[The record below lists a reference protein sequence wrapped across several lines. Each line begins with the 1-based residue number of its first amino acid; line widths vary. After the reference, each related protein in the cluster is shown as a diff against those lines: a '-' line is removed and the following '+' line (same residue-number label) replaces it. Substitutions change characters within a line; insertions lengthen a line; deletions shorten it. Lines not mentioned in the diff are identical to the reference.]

1 MCTGSSTS
9 GGSGRTNSAVD
20 EVAARV
26 VDSGGYEE
34 PGLAEVWGRRETA
47 SKGEMAELTGLHDLH
62 DRHKSWPVGDRDGWT
77 TGLFAACFGDLHRRA
92 RIASVQHLREG
103 VTDHGVLA
111 AVLDHADRAPDRPAV
126 KDLDRALTRGELR
139 AAAGRVAAGLLQK
152 GVEPGDRVALLIGN
166 SVDFVVAALGC
177 LWAGV
182 TFVPLAITDP
192 DLRRA
197 QIVADCR
204 PAQVITAGSDQTAP
218 SGLPVGTAWT
228 SLSALSAA
236 DGRTPPPVTGPISYV
251 IYTSGTTGIPKGVQ
265 ISPEAFFTAV
275 EACADAVGLTADDRG
290 LCVSPVHFDGSFSAI
305 FPPLVRGVP
314 LVIPD
319 REALLFPR
327 RFFSIVVSEGITATS
342 FSPSYL
348 RLLRSSGRL
357 ARLADTPLRV
367 MALGGEAPS
376 TADIR
381 AVWAASPGLRVVNRY
396 GPTEAT
402 IAVAHLELTPELL
415 DAGLVPIGHPH
426 PGSSFHLVD
435 EHGRL
440 VDRPGV
446 VGELYIGGLQLMAGY
461 LNDPA
466 LSAAVLRTDVVE
478 GTTLYRT
485 GNRVFRDDRGN
496 YVYVGRSDRVI
507 KRHGVRMSLI
517 EVTEALGGMD
527 GVASAA
533 CTTFDLEGDLGVVA
547 FVVPDG
553 ELTPVA
559 VRQAASKRL
568 PETMLPDQFVLVANL
583 PLTSSSKVDE
593 RRLLKEAGLSP
604 PNEGA

>member
-1 MCTGSSTS
+1 M
-9 GGSGRTNSAVD
+9 
-20 EVAARV
+20 
-26 VDSGGYEE
+26 
-34 PGLAEVWGRRETA
+34 
-47 SKGEMAELTGLHDLH
+47 
-62 DRHKSWPVGDRDGWT
+62 
-77 TGLFAACFGDLHRRA
+77 
-92 RIASVQHLREG
+92 QHLGKR
-103 VTDHGVLA
+103 VPVHGVLG

-197 QIVADCR
+197 QILADCR
-204 PAQVITAGSDQTAP
+204 PVQVITAGSDQTAP

-236 DGRTPPPVTGPISYV
+236 DGRTSPPATGPVAYV

-265 ISPEAFFTAV
+265 ICPEAFFIAV
-275 EACADAVGLTADDRG
+275 EACADAVGLTADDRA

-327 RFFSIVVSEGITATS
+327 RFFSIVASEGITATS

-348 RLLRSSGRL
+348 RLLRASGRL

-367 MALGGEAPS
+367 LALGGEAPS
-376 TADIR
+376 TTDIR

-402 IAVAHLELTPELL
+402 IAIAHLELTPELL
-415 DAGLVPIGHPH
+415 DAALVPIGRPH

-435 EHGRL
+435 ENGRL

-446 VGELYIGGLQLMAGY
+446 VGELYIGGPQLMAGY

-466 LSAAVLRTDVVE
+466 LSAAVLRADVVE
-478 GTTLYRT
+478 GTALYRT
-485 GNRVFRDDRGN
+485 GDLVFRDEHGN
-496 YVYVGRSDRVI
+496 YIYVGRSDRVI
-507 KRHGVRMSLI
+507 KRHGVRMSLV
-517 EVTEALGGMD
+517 EVTEALGGID

-553 ELTPVA
+553 EVTPVA
-559 VRQAASKRL
+559 VRKAASQRL

-593 RRLLKEAGLSP
+593 RRLVQEAGLSP
-604 PNEGA
+604 PNEAP

>member
-1 MCTGSSTS
+1 MKGPTPVSE
-9 GGSGRTNSAVD
+9 NS
-20 EVAARV
+20 ERAA
-26 VDSGGYEE
+26 
-34 PGLAEVWGRRETA
+34 P
-47 SKGEMAELTGLHDLH
+47 
-62 DRHKSWPVGDRDGWT
+62 
-77 TGLFAACFGDLHRRA
+77 
-92 RIASVQHLREG
+92 LREG
-103 VTDHGVLA
+103 VTDHGVLG

-197 QIVADCR
+197 QVVADCR

-236 DGRTPPPVTGPISYV
+236 DRRTPPPVTGPISYI

-275 EACADAVGLTADDRG
+275 EACADAVGLTADDRA

-327 RFFSIVVSEGITATS
+327 RFFSIVVSERITATS

-348 RLLRSSGRL
+348 RLLRAGGGL

-396 GPTEAT
+396 GPTETT

-415 DAGLVPIGHPH
+415 DVGLVPIGRPH
-426 PGSSFHLVD
+426 HGSSFHLVD
-435 EHGRL
+435 EHAKP

-446 VGELYIGGLQLMAGY
+446 VGELYIGGPQLMAGY
-461 LNDPA
+461 LTDPA

-478 GTTLYRT
+478 GNTVYRT
-485 GNRVFRDDRGN
+485 GDLVLRDDRGN
-496 YVYVGRSDRVI
+496 YIYVGRSDRVV
-507 KRHGVRMSLI
+507 KRHGVRMSLV
-517 EVTEALGGMD
+517 EVTEALGRLD
-527 GVASAA
+527 GVTSAA

-547 FVVPDG
+547 FVVPDR
-553 ELTPVA
+553 ELTPLA
-559 VRQAASKRL
+559 VRQAASEWL
-568 PETMLPDQFVLVANL
+568 PETMLPDQFVLVAEL

-593 RRLLKEAGLSP
+593 RRLLKEAGLSS

>member
-1 MCTGSSTS
+1 V
-9 GGSGRTNSAVD
+9 RVND
-20 EVAARV
+20 IPEVV
-26 VDSGGYEE
+26 
-34 PGLAEVWGRRETA
+34 AER
-47 SKGEMAELTGLHDLH
+47 
-62 DRHKSWPVGDRDGWT
+62 
-77 TGLFAACFGDLHRRA
+77 
-92 RIASVQHLREG
+92 
-103 VTDHGVLA
+103 GVLG
-111 AVLDHADRAPDRPAV
+111 AVLDHADQAPDRPAV
-126 KDLDRALTRGELR
+126 KDLDRALSRGELR
-139 AAAGRVAAGLLQK
+139 AAAGRVAAGLIQK
-152 GVEPGDRVALLIGN
+152 GVVPGDRVALLIGN

-204 PAQVITAGSDQTAP
+204 PAQVITAGSDRTAP

-228 SLSALSAA
+228 SLSELSAT
-236 DGRTPPPVTGPISYV
+236 DERTPPPVTGPVSYI
-251 IYTSGTTGIPKGVQ
+251 IYTSGTTGVPKGVQ
-265 ISPEAFFTAV
+265 IPPEAFVTAA
-275 EACADAVGLTADDRG
+275 EACADAVGLTSEDRA
-290 LCVSPVHFDGSFSAI
+290 LCVSPVHFDGSFSAM

-327 RFFSIVVSEGITATS
+327 RFFSIVDSEGITATS

-348 RLLRSSGRL
+348 RLLRASGRL
-357 ARLADTPLRV
+357 ERLADTALRV
-367 MALGGEAPS
+367 IALGGEAPS

-381 AVWAASPGLRVVNRY
+381 AVWAASPRLRVVNRY
-396 GPTEAT
+396 GPTETT
-402 IAVAHLELTPELL
+402 IAVSHLELTPELL
-415 DAGLVPIGHPH
+415 DAGPVPIGHPH

-435 EHGRL
+435 DHGRL
-440 VDRPGV
+440 VDEPGGI
-446 VGELYIGGLQLMAGY
+446 GELYIGGPQLMAGY

-466 LSAAVLRTDVVE
+466 LSAAALRTDVVE

-485 GNRVFRDDRGN
+485 GDLVFRDDRGN
-496 YVYVGRSDRVI
+496 YVYVGRADRVI
-507 KRHGVRMSLI
+507 KRHGVRMSLV
-517 EVTEALGGMD
+517 EVTDALGGVD

-533 CTTFDLEGDLGVVA
+533 CAPFDLEGSLGVVA

-559 VRQAASKRL
+559 IRQAASERL
-568 PETMLPDQFVLVANL
+568 PETMLPDQFVLVADL

-593 RRLLKEAGLSP
+593 RRLLREAGLSP
-604 PNEGA
+604 PT

>member
-1 MCTGSSTS
+1 M
-9 GGSGRTNSAVD
+9 
-20 EVAARV
+20 
-26 VDSGGYEE
+26 
-34 PGLAEVWGRRETA
+34 
-47 SKGEMAELTGLHDLH
+47 
-62 DRHKSWPVGDRDGWT
+62 
-77 TGLFAACFGDLHRRA
+77 
-92 RIASVQHLREG
+92 QHLREG
-103 VTDHGVLA
+103 VTDRGVLG
-111 AVLDHADRAPDRPAV
+111 AVLDHADRARDRPAV
-126 KDLDRALTRGELR
+126 TDLDRALTRGELC

-152 GVEPGDRVALLIGN
+152 GVQPGDRVALLIGN

-177 LWAGV
+177 LWAGA

-192 DLRRA
+192 DIRRA

-204 PAQVITAGSDQTAP
+204 PAQAITAGSDQTAP

-228 SLSALSAA
+228 SLSALTVAG
-236 DGRTPPPVTGPISYV
+236 GRTPPPITGPIAYI
-251 IYTSGTTGIPKGVQ
+251 IYTSGTTGVPKGVQ
-265 ISPEAFFTAV
+265 VPQAAFFTAV
-275 EACADAVGLTADDRG
+275 EACAEAVGLTADDRA
-290 LCVSPVHFDGSFSAI
+290 LCVSPVHFDGSFSAM

-314 LVIPD
+314 LIIPD

-327 RFFSIVVSEGITATS
+327 RFFSIVDSEGITTTS

-348 RLLRSSGRL
+348 RLLRFSGRL
-357 ARLADTPLRV
+357 ARLADTQLRV

-396 GPTEAT
+396 GPTETT

-415 DAGLVPIGHPH
+415 DAGQVPIGHPH

-435 EHGRL
+435 EHGKL
-440 VDRPGV
+440 VDRSGV
-446 VGELYIGGLQLMAGY
+446 VGELYIGGPQLMAGY
-461 LNDPA
+461 LNDSA
-466 LSAAVLRTDVVE
+466 RSAAVLRTDVIE

-485 GNRVFRDDRGN
+485 GDLVFRDDRGN

-507 KRHGVRMSLI
+507 KRHGVRMSLV
-517 EVTEALGGMD
+517 EVTEALGGID

-547 FVVPDG
+547 FVVPDR
-553 ELTPVA
+553 ELTPLA
-559 VRQAASKRL
+559 VHQAASQRL
-568 PETMLPDQFVLVANL
+568 PATMLPDQFVLVADL

-593 RRLLKEAGLSP
+593 RRLLTDAGLSP
-604 PNEGA
+604 PSKASAPSGSSQLSHMEIDSLVKGTAR

>member
-1 MCTGSSTS
+1 M
-9 GGSGRTNSAVD
+9 RD
-20 EVAARV
+20 
-26 VDSGGYEE
+26 
-34 PGLAEVWGRRETA
+34 LAT
-47 SKGEMAELTGLHDLH
+47 
-62 DRHKSWPVGDRDGWT
+62 
-77 TGLFAACFGDLHRRA
+77 
-92 RIASVQHLREG
+92 IASVQPLRGG
-103 VTDHGVLA
+103 VTHQGVLG
-111 AVLDHADRAPDRPAV
+111 AVLDHADRHPGLSAV

-139 AAAGRVAAGLLQK
+139 AAAGRVAAGLLQR

-182 TFVPLAITDP
+182 TFVPLAIADP
-192 DLRRA
+192 VLRRT
-197 QIVADCR
+197 QILADCR
-204 PAQVITAGSDQTAP
+204 PAQVITADHTVPA
-218 SGLPVGTAWT
+218 GLPVGTAWA
-228 SLSALSAA
+228 SLSALSVAA
-236 DGRTPPPVTGPISYV
+236 GPPPPPVTGRISYI
-251 IYTSGTTGIPKGVQ
+251 IYTSGTTGIAKGVQ

-275 EACADAVGLTADDRG
+275 EACADAVGLTENDRA

-319 REALLFPR
+319 RDALLFPR
-327 RFFSIVVSEGITATS
+327 RFFSIVASEGITATS

-357 ARLADTPLRV
+357 PQLDDTRLRV

-396 GPTEAT
+396 GPTETT

-415 DAGLVPIGHPH
+415 DAGQVPLGHPH

-435 EHGRL
+435 EHGQL

-446 VGELYIGGLQLMAGY
+446 VGELYIGGRQLMSGY

-466 LSAAVLRTDVVE
+466 HSAAVLRTDVVD
-478 GTTLYRT
+478 GTTVYRT
-485 GNRVFRDDRGN
+485 GDLVFRDNRGN
-496 YVYVGRSDRVI
+496 YVYAGRCDRVI
-507 KRHGVRMSLI
+507 KRHGVRMSLV
-517 EVTEALGGMD
+517 EVTEALGGVD

-533 CTTFDLEGDLGVVA
+533 CTTFDRDGDLGVVA
-547 FVVPDG
+547 FVVPTGD
-553 ELTPVA
+553 LTALA
-559 VRQAASKRL
+559 VRQAAGRRL
-568 PETMLPDQFVLVANL
+568 PETMLPDQFVLVADL

-593 RRLLKEAGLSP
+593 RRLLKEAGLK
-604 PNEGA
+604 GTAQ

>member
-1 MCTGSSTS
+1 
-9 GGSGRTNSAVD
+9 V
-20 EVAARV
+20 
-26 VDSGGYEE
+26 
-34 PGLAEVWGRRETA
+34 
-47 SKGEMAELTGLHDLH
+47 HDL
-62 DRHKSWPVGDRDGWT
+62 
-77 TGLFAACFGDLHRRA
+77 L
-92 RIASVQHLREG
+92 EG
-103 VTDHGVLA
+103 VTVRSVLD
-111 AVLDHADRAPDRPAV
+111 AVLHHVDRAPDQPAV

-139 AAAGRVAAGLLQK
+139 DAAGRVAAGLLQK

-177 LWAGV
+177 LWAGA

-192 DLRRA
+192 DIRRA
-197 QIVADCR
+197 QIVGDCR
-204 PAQVITAGSDQTAP
+204 PALVITASSDQTAP
-218 SGLPVGTAWT
+218 SGLPLGAAWT
-228 SLSALSAA
+228 SLSKLSVN
-236 DGRTPPPVTGPISYV
+236 DGPTPPPVTGSVSYI

-265 ISPEAFFTAV
+265 IPPEAFIRAV
-275 EACADAVGLTADDRG
+275 EACADAVGLTADDRC

-327 RFFSIVVSEGITATS
+327 RFFSIVASEGITATS

-348 RLLRSSGRL
+348 RLLRAGGRL
-357 ARLADTPLRV
+357 AKLADTPLSV

-396 GPTEAT
+396 GPTETT

-415 DAGLVPIGHPH
+415 DEGPVPIGQPH
-426 PGSSFHLVD
+426 SGSSFRLVD
-435 EHGRL
+435 EHGTL

-446 VGELYIGGLQLMAGY
+446 VGELHIGGPQLMAGY

-466 LSAAVLRTDVVE
+466 QSATVLRTDIVE

-485 GNRVFRDDRGN
+485 GDLVFRDDRGN

-507 KRHGVRMSLI
+507 KRHGVRMSLV
-517 EVTEALGGMD
+517 EVTEALGGID

-533 CTTFDLEGDLGVVA
+533 CTTFDLEGKLGVVA

-553 ELTPVA
+553 ELTPIA
-559 VRQAASKRL
+559 VRQAASQRL
-568 PETMLPDQFVLVANL
+568 PDTMLPDQFVLVANL

-593 RRLLKEAGLSP
+593 RRLLSEAGLSP
-604 PNEGA
+604 PNEMD

>member
-1 MCTGSSTS
+1 MTST
-9 GGSGRTNSAVD
+9 D
-20 EVAARV
+20 E
-26 VDSGGYEE
+26 
-34 PGLAEVWGRRETA
+34 REIV
-47 SKGEMAELTGLHDLH
+47 SLL
-62 DRHKSWPVGDRDGWT
+62 
-77 TGLFAACFGDLHRRA
+77 
-92 RIASVQHLREG
+92 HLREG
-103 VTDHGVLA
+103 VTDHGVLG

-126 KDLDRALTRGELR
+126 KDLDRAFTRGELR

-152 GVEPGDRVALLIGN
+152 GVQPGDRVALLVGN

-177 LWAGV
+177 LWAGA

-192 DLRRA
+192 DIRRA

-204 PAQVITAGSDQTAP
+204 PVQVITAGSDQTAP
-218 SGLPVGTAWT
+218 SGLPAGTAWT
-228 SLSALSAA
+228 SLSALTVAG
-236 DGRTPPPVTGPISYV
+236 GRTPPPITGPIAYI
-251 IYTSGTTGIPKGVQ
+251 IYTSGTTGVPKGVQ
-265 ISPEAFFTAV
+265 VPQAAFFTAV
-275 EACADAVGLTADDRG
+275 EACAEAVGLTADDRA
-290 LCVSPVHFDGSFSAI
+290 LCVSPVHFDGSFSAM

-327 RFFSIVVSEGITATS
+327 RFFSIVDSEGITTTS

-348 RLLRSSGRL
+348 RLLRFSGRL
-357 ARLADTPLRV
+357 AQLAETELRV

-381 AVWAASPGLRVVNRY
+381 AVWAASPELRVVNRY
-396 GPTEAT
+396 GPTETT

-415 DAGLVPIGHPH
+415 DAGQVPIGHPH

-435 EHGRL
+435 EHGKL

-446 VGELYIGGLQLMAGY
+446 VGELYIGGPQLMAGY
-461 LNDPA
+461 LNDSA
-466 LSAAVLRTDVVE
+466 RSAAVLRTDVIE
-478 GTTLYRT
+478 ATTLYRT
-485 GNRVFRDDRGN
+485 GDLVFRDDRGN

-507 KRHGVRMSLI
+507 KRHGVRMSLV
-517 EVTEALGGMD
+517 EVTEALGGID

-547 FVVPDG
+547 FVVPDR
-553 ELTPVA
+553 ELTPLA
-559 VRQAASKRL
+559 VRQAASQRL
-568 PETMLPDQFVLVANL
+568 PATMLPDQFVLVADL

-593 RRLLKEAGLSP
+593 RRLLTDAGLSP
-604 PNEGA
+604 PSKAPEPSVSSQLSHMEIDSLVKGTTR

>member
-1 MCTGSSTS
+1 VS
-9 GGSGRTNSAVD
+9 
-20 EVAARV
+20 E
-26 VDSGGYEE
+26 
-34 PGLAEVWGRRETA
+34 
-47 SKGEMAELTGLHDLH
+47 
-62 DRHKSWPVGDRDGWT
+62 
-77 TGLFAACFGDLHRRA
+77 
-92 RIASVQHLREG
+92 RIVSVQHLRER
-103 VTDHGVLA
+103 VTDHGVLG

-228 SLSALSAA
+228 SLSALSVA
-236 DGRTPPPVTGPISYV
+236 DGHTPPPVTGPISYV

-275 EACADAVGLTADDRG
+275 EACADAVGLTADDQA

-327 RFFSIVVSEGITATS
+327 RFFSIVESEGITATS

-348 RLLRSSGRL
+348 RLLRASGRL

-396 GPTEAT
+396 GPTETT

-435 EHGRL
+435 EHKRL

-461 LNDPA
+461 LNDAA

-485 GNRVFRDDRGN
+485 GDLVFRDDRGN

-507 KRHGVRMSLI
+507 KRHGVRMSLV
-517 EVTEALGGMD
+517 EVTEALGGID

-553 ELTPVA
+553 ELTPLA
-559 VRQAASKRL
+559 VRQAASERL

>member
-1 MCTGSSTS
+1 MTST
-9 GGSGRTNSAVD
+9 D
-20 EVAARV
+20 E
-26 VDSGGYEE
+26 
-34 PGLAEVWGRRETA
+34 REI
-47 SKGEMAELTGLHDLH
+47 
-62 DRHKSWPVGDRDGWT
+62 V
-77 TGLFAACFGDLHRRA
+77 
-92 RIASVQHLREG
+92 SVLHLREG
-103 VTDHGVLA
+103 VTDHGVLG

-152 GVEPGDRVALLIGN
+152 GVEPGDRVAMLIGN

-177 LWAGV
+177 LWAGA

-192 DLRRA
+192 DIRRA

-204 PAQVITAGSDQTAP
+204 PALVITAASDQTAP
-218 SGLPVGTAWT
+218 SGLPAGTAWT
-228 SLSALSAA
+228 SLSALTVAG
-236 DGRTPPPVTGPISYV
+236 GRTPPPVTGPIAYI
-251 IYTSGTTGIPKGVQ
+251 IYTSGTTGVPKGVQ
-265 ISPEAFFTAV
+265 VPQAAFFTAV
-275 EACADAVGLTADDRG
+275 EACAEAVGLTADDRA
-290 LCVSPVHFDGSFSAI
+290 LCVSPVHFDGSFSAM

-327 RFFSIVVSEGITATS
+327 RFFSIVDSEGITTTS

-348 RLLRSSGRL
+348 RLLRFSGRL
-357 ARLADTPLRV
+357 ARLADTQLKV

-396 GPTEAT
+396 GPTETT

-415 DAGLVPIGHPH
+415 DAGQVPIGHPH

-435 EHGRL
+435 EHGKL
-440 VDRPGV
+440 VDGPGV
-446 VGELYIGGLQLMAGY
+446 VGELYIGGPQLMAGY
-461 LNDPA
+461 LND
-466 LSAAVLRTDVVE
+466 SARSGAVLRTDVIE

-485 GNRVFRDDRGN
+485 GDLVFRDDRGN

-507 KRHGVRMSLI
+507 KRHGVRMSLV
-517 EVTEALGGMD
+517 EVTEALGGID
-527 GVASAA
+527 EVASAA

-547 FVVPDG
+547 FVVPDR
-553 ELTPVA
+553 ELTPLA
-559 VRQAASKRL
+559 VRQAASQRL
-568 PETMLPDQFVLVANL
+568 PATMLPDQFVLVADL

-593 RRLLKEAGLSP
+593 RRLLTDAGLSP
-604 PNEGA
+604 PSKAPEPSVSSQLGHMEIDSLMKGTAR

>member
-1 MCTGSSTS
+1 
-9 GGSGRTNSAVD
+9 
-20 EVAARV
+20 
-26 VDSGGYEE
+26 
-34 PGLAEVWGRRETA
+34 
-47 SKGEMAELTGLHDLH
+47 
-62 DRHKSWPVGDRDGWT
+62 
-77 TGLFAACFGDLHRRA
+77 
-92 RIASVQHLREG
+92 
-103 VTDHGVLA
+103 
-111 AVLDHADRAPDRPAV
+111 
-126 KDLDRALTRGELR
+126 
-139 AAAGRVAAGLLQK
+139 
-152 GVEPGDRVALLIGN
+152 
-166 SVDFVVAALGC
+166 
-177 LWAGV
+177 
-182 TFVPLAITDP
+182 
-192 DLRRA
+192 
-197 QIVADCR
+197 
-204 PAQVITAGSDQTAP
+204 
-218 SGLPVGTAWT
+218 
-228 SLSALSAA
+228 
-236 DGRTPPPVTGPISYV
+236 
-251 IYTSGTTGIPKGVQ
+251 
-265 ISPEAFFTAV
+265 
-275 EACADAVGLTADDRG
+275 
-290 LCVSPVHFDGSFSAI
+290 VHFDGSFSAI

-319 REALLFPR
+319 REALLFPH

-348 RLLRSSGRL
+348 RLLRASGRL

-381 AVWAASPGLRVVNRY
+381 AVWAASAGLRVVNRY
-396 GPTEAT
+396 GPTETT
-402 IAVAHLELTPELL
+402 IAVAHLELTPEMLD
-415 DAGLVPIGHPH
+415 DAGLVPIGRPH

-485 GNRVFRDDRGN
+485 GDLVFRDDRGN

-507 KRHGVRMSLI
+507 KRQGVRMSLV
-517 EVTEALGGMD
+517 EVTEALRGID

-533 CTTFDLEGDLGVVA
+533 CTTFDLGGDLGVVA
-547 FVVPDG
+547 FVVPEG

-559 VRQAASKRL
+559 VRQAGSERL

-604 PNEGA
+604 PNERA

>member
-1 MCTGSSTS
+1 MTSTG
-9 GGSGRTNSAVD
+9 
-20 EVAARV
+20 E
-26 VDSGGYEE
+26 
-34 PGLAEVWGRRETA
+34 RE
-47 SKGEMAELTGLHDLH
+47 M
-62 DRHKSWPVGDRDGWT
+62 V
-77 TGLFAACFGDLHRRA
+77 
-92 RIASVQHLREG
+92 SVQHLREG
-103 VTDHGVLA
+103 VTDHSVLG

-126 KDLDRALTRGELR
+126 KDLDRALTRGEVR

-177 LWAGV
+177 LWVGV
-182 TFVPLAITDP
+182 TFVPLAISDP

-197 QIVADCR
+197 QILADCR
-204 PAQVITAGSDQTAP
+204 PAQVITAGQDQTAP

-228 SLSALSAA
+228 SLSALSVA
-236 DGRTPPPVTGPISYV
+236 DGPTPPPVTGPIAYI
-251 IYTSGTTGIPKGVQ
+251 IYTSGTTGMPKGVQ
-265 ISPEAFFTAV
+265 ISPDAFFTAV
-275 EACADAVGLTADDRG
+275 EACADAVGLTADDRA

-319 REALLFPR
+319 RDALLFPR
-327 RFFSIVVSEGITATS
+327 RFFSIVTSEGITATS

-357 ARLADTPLRV
+357 PQLADTPLRV

-381 AVWAASPGLRVVNRY
+381 VVWAANPELRVVNRY
-396 GPTEAT
+396 GPTETT

-415 DAGLVPIGHPH
+415 DAGLVPIGQPH
-426 PGSSFHLVD
+426 AGSSFHLID
-435 EHGRL
+435 EHGMP

-446 VGELYIGGLQLMAGY
+446 VGELYIGGPQLMAGY

-466 LSAAVLRTDVVE
+466 RSAAVLRTDVIE
-478 GTTLYRT
+478 GTVLYRT
-485 GNRVFRDDRGN
+485 GDLVFRDDRGN

-507 KRHGVRMSLI
+507 KRHGVRMSLV
-517 EVTEALGGMD
+517 EVTEALGGIG

-533 CTTFDLEGDLGVVA
+533 CTTFDLDGDLGVVA
-547 FVVPDG
+547 FVVPDR
-553 ELTPVA
+553 ELTPLS
-559 VRQAASKRL
+559 VRQAASRRL
-568 PETMLPDQFVLVANL
+568 PETMLPDQFVLVAHL

-593 RRLLKEAGLSP
+593 RRLLQEAGLSP
-604 PNEGA
+604 PNQGA

>member
-1 MCTGSSTS
+1 
-9 GGSGRTNSAVD
+9 V
-20 EVAARV
+20 
-26 VDSGGYEE
+26 
-34 PGLAEVWGRRETA
+34 
-47 SKGEMAELTGLHDLH
+47 
-62 DRHKSWPVGDRDGWT
+62 
-77 TGLFAACFGDLHRRA
+77 
-92 RIASVQHLREG
+92 SVQQLREG
-103 VTDHGVLA
+103 VTVHDVLG
-111 AVLDHADRAPDRPAV
+111 AVLNHADRDPDRPAV

-152 GVEPGDRVALLIGN
+152 GVEPGDRIALLIGN

-177 LWAGV
+177 LWAGA

-204 PAQVITAGSDQTAP
+204 PAQVITAGSDQTPP
-218 SGLPVGTAWT
+218 SWLPVGTAWT
-228 SLSALSAA
+228 SLSALTLSVLSAA
-236 DGRTPPPVTGPISYV
+236 DGRTPPPVSGPISYI

-275 EACADAVGLTADDRG
+275 EACADAVGLTADDRA
-290 LCVSPVHFDGSFSAI
+290 LCVSPVHFDGSFSAL

-327 RFFSIVVSEGITATS
+327 RFFSIVASEGITTTS

-357 ARLADTPLRV
+357 PQLADTPLRV

-381 AVWAASPGLRVVNRY
+381 AAWAASPGLRVVNRY
-396 GPTEAT
+396 GPTETT

-415 DAGLVPIGHPH
+415 DAGLVPIGQPH

-440 VDRPGV
+440 VDRPGM
-446 VGELYIGGLQLMAGY
+446 VGELYIGGPQLMAGY

-466 LSAAVLRTDVVE
+466 QSAAVLRTGIVE

-485 GNRVFRDDRGN
+485 GDLVLRDDRGN

-507 KRHGVRMSLI
+507 KRHGVRMSLV
-517 EVTEALGGMD
+517 EVTNALGGID

-533 CTTFDLEGDLGVVA
+533 CTTFDRDGDLGVVA
-547 FVVPDG
+547 FVVPDR
-553 ELTPVA
+553 ELTPIA
-559 VRQAASKRL
+559 VRRAASERL
-568 PETMLPDQFVLVANL
+568 PETMLPDQFVLVADL

-604 PNEGA
+604 PNQGPEPSMSLQLNQIKIDSPVEGTLC